1 MRHKKQRK
9 RKVHDGSYG
18 TIDEEASRVGLEK
31 RRQAIG
37 VGIKTR
43 VQARVNERARKTA
56 EEAGEIIRPTVVR
69 RERSEVDSE
78 RDIGQE

>member
-18 TIDEEASRVGLEK
+18 TIDEAASRVGLEK
-31 RRQAIG
+31 RRQALG
-37 VGIKTR
+37 GGIKTR